1 VKWKRLIGKITSRY
15 GGILFPV
22 PSSFWFAW
30 KRREPGI
37 LPDPKDGEEEIV
49 RCGGASER
57 ERRRVS
63 GREVGFGLTQR
74 LFRAPWRWSGLNSWS
89 PQRRWGRPYRPQIN
103 YHLSGTGNQ
112 SPFYGNTW
120 RSQRI
125 LTLRYGWTDHGGLV
139 TIPQRGIAVA
149 ANTR

>member
-1 VKWKRLIGKITSRY
+1 MEASYSQFNPPFGSLGNCGSRASCPTPRTGKR
-15 GGILFPV
+15 
-22 PSSFWFAW
+22 
-30 KRREPGI
+30 
-37 LPDPKDGEEEIV
+37 EIV

-74 LFRAPWRWSGLNSWS
+74 LFRAPWRWSERNSWS
-89 PQRRWGRPYRPQIN
+89 PQRRWGRRYRPQID

-120 RSQRI
+120 RSQCPRRGI
-125 LTLRYGWTDHGGLV
+125 LTLRLRYGWTDHGGLV